1 MNSEEMITA
10 VNSVKSGND
19 LALHSHGTKLIFKEI
34 MNGISMMSVQ
44 TQNNESIV
52 MIPYDRAEADD
63 HGNVMLMF
71 NDAIRGIM
79 DPKGVSKIWGL

>member
-1 MNSEEMITA
+1 MNSEEMVMA
-10 VNSVKSGND
+10 VNSVKSSND
-19 LALHSHGTKLIFKEI
+19 LALHCHGNKLIFKELI
-34 MNGISMMSVQ
+34 NGVLMMSVQ

-52 MIPYDRAEADD
+52 MIPYDRAESDD

-71 NDAIRGIM
+71 NDAIRGII